1 MPGSSGRRN
10 VVLMAPRTGIRR
22 LAFVLIAVGCVVVAA
37 AVLVFRAA
45 ITPNPG
51 PSLGP
56 AVHVT
61 SHPGSPATRHP
72 SPTDDAADDDDADD
86 DDDDDDAD
94 DDGGASP
101 LPARTPAHA
110 GDEDGPDG
118 DDDPYDADE
127 PDED

>member
-1 MPGSSGRRN
+1 M
-10 VVLMAPRTGIRR
+10 VLMAPRTGIRR

-86 DDDDDDAD
+86 DDDDAD